1 MMSVKDYALDVNKD
15 SLLEKEIKVLN
26 NLIDDK
32 NKERTDILKEQ
43 TVVKENKKEKEETKK
58 ETVVKPKI
66 ITKVIVNTPV
76 PKNKTTNNFMDDT
89 DFSNIGISINDYDLS
104 INGHLSALPLSEK
117 AKFRAMRDNG
127 AISYVCKY

>member
-1 MMSVKDYALDVNKD
+1 MR
-15 SLLEKEIKVLN
+15 SLIFVLIL
-26 NLIDDK
+26 LIDDK

-43 TVVKENKKEKEETKK
+43 TVVKETKKEKEETKK

-76 PKNKTTNNFMDDT
+76 PKNKSTNNFMDDT

-117 AKFRAMRDNG
+117 AKFNAMRDSG